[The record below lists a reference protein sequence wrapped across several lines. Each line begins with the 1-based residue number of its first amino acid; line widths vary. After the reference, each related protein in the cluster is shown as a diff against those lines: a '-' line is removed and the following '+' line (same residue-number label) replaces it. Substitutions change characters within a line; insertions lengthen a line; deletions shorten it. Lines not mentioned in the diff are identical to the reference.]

1 MLMDWL
7 GLFDIVV
14 FVCGVVKLLKPEEE
28 KELQPDEIT
37 GVKFYFDPDKQEY
50 VQDKIRLFRETAKN
64 RGYLKLVH
72 LANF

>member
-7 GLFDIVV
+7 GLFNIVD

-37 GVKFYFDPDKQEY
+37 GGKFYFDPDKQEY